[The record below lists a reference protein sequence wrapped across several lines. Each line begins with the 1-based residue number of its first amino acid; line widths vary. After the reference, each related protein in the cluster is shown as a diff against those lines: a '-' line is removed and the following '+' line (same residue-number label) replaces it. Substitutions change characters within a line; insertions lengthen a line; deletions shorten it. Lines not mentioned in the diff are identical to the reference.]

1 MNGYQLFL
9 DENDLT
15 DEAVRAISEKTD
27 DHFLLPEYYGISVRP
42 STIEGKGLFADIGFS
57 QNATMIAA
65 RVDNKRTIAGKFT
78 NHSDSPNAMPSSIN
92 GVIYL
97 TALRDI
103 EADEEITINYRCSM
117 LAVNQTH
124 KDNVMVL
131 ENALLEL
138 DNIELEVN
146 HIFSNGVYAREM
158 HVPANV
164 TLTGRVHRY
173 PCINVIS
180 QGDLVASTDEG
191 IYNISAPYSF
201 VSGAGVKKA
210 IHALTDSVWTTF
222 HPWDGEEDLTKI
234 EDHFTVSSYEEFERL
249 T

>member
-1 MNGYQLFL
+1 VNDYQLFL
-9 DENDLT
+9 DENHLT
-15 DEAVRAISEKTD
+15 EKMVRSISENTD

-65 RVDNKRTIAGKFT
+65 RIDNKRTIAGKFT

-103 EADEEITINYRCSM
+103 EADEEITIDYRCSM
-117 LAVNQTH
+117 LAVNQSH
-124 KDNVMVL
+124 KDNVFAL
-131 ENALLEL
+131 ENALLEM
-138 DNIELEVN
+138 DGVELEVN
-146 HIFSNGVYAREM
+146 HTIANGVIAREM
-158 HVPANV
+158 KVPAKV
-164 TLTGRVHRY
+164 TLTGGVHRY

-180 QGDLVASTDEG
+180 QGDLVVSTDEG
-191 IYNISAPYSF
+191 FYNISAPYSF

-222 HPWDGEEDLTKI
+222 HPWDGEEDLANI